1 MEWLEIARRCGSLAL
16 LLMMDLLRRKLEEA
30 EAKNQEPPDPP
41 DDPSD

>member
-30 EAKNQEPPDPP
+30 EAKNQQQPETP